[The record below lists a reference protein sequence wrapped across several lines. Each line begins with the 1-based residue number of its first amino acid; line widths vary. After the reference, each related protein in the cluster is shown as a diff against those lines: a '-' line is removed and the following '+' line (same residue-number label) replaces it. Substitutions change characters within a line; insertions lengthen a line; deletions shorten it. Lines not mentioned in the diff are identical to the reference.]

1 MESPT
6 KSKRHSLTVSQ
17 SESSP
22 VRSASPSSLNDPP
35 SESRALDESPSRV
48 SPSDSPVRLMD
59 RLRRFAAS
67 PQTSEPNSLSNSPN
81 NSFHR
86 KSPASMGASPVRS
99 SSSRKTPV
107 RFQIEAND
115 IVLHEIIGQGGS
127 ATVYR
132 GTVHNAMSVAVKV
145 YQVLD
150 KDSRDL
156 VEKEISL
163 VKSFN
168 HINVLGLID
177 ACELS
182 SRNEYYFMM
191 ELCPETLRQLLNKR
205 HEMSV
210 FLTITEVKEYLVQI
224 INGLKYLHE
233 LQDPVIHGDLKSQN
247 VFAISFRDTEVPLLK
262 IADFGE
268 SIGLSAKKRPNIG
281 TIEFRA
287 PEVFAPKSDDSI
299 EYGTEIDIWS
309 LGMTLYELLTLRIP
323 FRSGSYQKTSLT
335 DKIVKGARPL
345 GLESLGNLSI
355 FRTLFEN
362 LTEFDKT
369 KRPSAKMAIQQ
380 LRDIKDTE

>member
-182 SRNEYYFMM
+182 NLNEYYF
-191 ELCPETLRQLLNKR
+191 
-205 HEMSV
+205 
-210 FLTITEVKEYLVQI
+210 I
-224 INGLKYLHE
+224 I
-233 LQDPVIHGDLKSQN
+233 
-247 VFAISFRDTEVPLLK
+247 
-262 IADFGE
+262 
-268 SIGLSAKKRPNIG
+268 
-281 TIEFRA
+281 
-287 PEVFAPKSDDSI
+287 
-299 EYGTEIDIWS
+299 
-309 LGMTLYELLTLRIP
+309 
-323 FRSGSYQKTSLT
+323 
-335 DKIVKGARPL
+335 
-345 GLESLGNLSI
+345 
-355 FRTLFEN
+355 
-362 LTEFDKT
+362 
-369 KRPSAKMAIQQ
+369 
-380 LRDIKDTE
+380 